1 MIDKKWNRNPTFV
14 MRSSRLAT
22 ETALWM
28 DTCNKKT
35 LVTECIVFMDGLHSR
50 VKDYITLT
58 LWVENL
64 IICKMQRLTSME
76 CTSEDTE
83 NVTIF
88 LQNFLTI
95 LCEVKKDLNYMWK
108 PHMIMVDENRAN
120 KRAVANVLGEDMR
133 QRTVS
138 CQWHFLRCVKN
149 VLHRIDVQDCEDFM
163 KLCNLLVKNV
173 VTKNAYKEYHIK
185 LETICIHN
193 NVKSWID
200 FWHKRHFHF
209 MSAFRGFFMPGVN
222 LAEAGQAG
230 MRCQQSHKLLAL
242 VDAVYK
248 DISAQM
254 WQDEL
259 YRGTIENC
267 TIERGW
273 ACNQAQKIA
282 DEHCTQENRVLR
294 YLADLQN
301 GNPWLEETIIDNL
314 NEFEPEENSG
324 HDFTSTSKC
333 GHGRGWGG

>member
-1 MIDKKWNRNPTFV
+1 MK
-14 MRSSRLAT
+14 SSKLAA
-22 ETALWM
+22 ETALQM

-35 LVTECIVFMDGLHSR
+35 PMTECIVFMDELHLT

-58 LWVENL
+58 LCIENP
-64 IICKMQRLTSME
+64 IICKTQRITSME
-76 CTSEDTE
+76 CTSKDTE

-88 LQNFLTI
+88 LQNFLAI

-108 PHMIMVDENRAN
+108 PRMIMADENGAN
-120 KRAVANVLGEDMR
+120 KRAVGNVLGEDMR

-138 CQWHFLRCVKN
+138 CQWHFLRCAKK
-149 VLHRIDVQDCEDFM
+149 VLHRIDVQDHDDFM

-185 LETICIHN
+185 LEMICICN

-200 FWHKRHFHF
+200 FWHKRCFHF
-209 MSAFRGFFMPGVN
+209 VSAFRGFFMPGVN
-222 LAEAGQAG
+222 LVEAGQVG

-259 YRGTIENC
+259 YRTTIENC
-267 TIERGW
+267 TTERGW
-273 ACNQAQKIA
+273 AHNQAQK
-282 DEHCTQENRVLR
+282 
-294 YLADLQN
+294 
-301 GNPWLEETIIDNL
+301 
-314 NEFEPEENSG
+314 
-324 HDFTSTSKC
+324 
-333 GHGRGWGG
+333 